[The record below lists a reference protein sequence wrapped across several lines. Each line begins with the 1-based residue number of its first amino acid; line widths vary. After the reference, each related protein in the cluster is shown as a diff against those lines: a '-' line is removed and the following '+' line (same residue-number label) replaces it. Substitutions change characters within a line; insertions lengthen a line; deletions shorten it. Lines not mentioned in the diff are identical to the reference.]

1 MREESDLLYL
11 VINIF
16 FPYENRIHRAAEV
29 YAADALQL
37 AQTSW
42 FGNH

>member
-16 FPYENRIHRAAEV
+16 FRYENRIHRAAEV
-29 YAADALQL
+29 YAADRHVLQMH
-37 AQTSW
+37 
-42 FGNH
+42 FN